1 MQMEI
6 IIKVNT
12 LMACPKVL
20 ENICGRMVVVI
31 REILSK
37 EKEVDMVF
45 GIRIKMEMSVIKGI
59 ILMTRK

>member
-12 LMACPKVL
+12 LMACSKVL

>member
-1 MQMEI
+1 MQTAI
-6 IIKVNT
+6 IIKVNIS
-12 LMACPKVL
+12 MAFPKVL
-20 ENICGRMVVVI
+20 ENICGRTVVVI